1 MYDLNQVID
10 RFFLHDLNLSH
21 TLWCSV
27 HLISIF
33 EPAVNI
39 NFEAASNKVFEAHLI
54 AIVGHFGHILFWGLT
69 LKVCVLPYCT
79 HFQQGVKNTLHLF
92 CHGK

>member
-10 RFFLHDLNLSH
+10 MFFLHDLNLSH

-33 EPAVNI
+33 EPAENI
-39 NFEAASNKVFEAHLI
+39 NFEAASDKVFEAHLI
-54 AIVGHFGHILFWGLT
+54 AIVGHFGHILIRISF
-69 LKVCVLPYCT
+69 P
-79 HFQQGVKNTLHLF
+79 F
-92 CHGK
+92 